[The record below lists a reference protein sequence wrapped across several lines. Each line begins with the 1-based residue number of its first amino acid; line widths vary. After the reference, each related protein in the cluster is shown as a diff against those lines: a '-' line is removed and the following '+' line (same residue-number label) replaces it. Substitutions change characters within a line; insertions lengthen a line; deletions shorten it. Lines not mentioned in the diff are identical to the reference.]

1 MVLVYALALENDKY
15 YIGKVQYDV
24 DRLPDVDILCK
35 LKDGGPWTTTHPPV
49 CVIEYIPGCDDYDQD
64 KYTVMYM
71 ERYGIENVRGGSFS
85 KEHIDTSQIQ
95 VIRRM
100 IRTAK
105 NQCYTCGKNGHLQR
119 ECSEEKWRQ
128 IQRRCYTCSDCTPH
142 TVDKCPNRVYK
153 SKFPSSAHF
162 QEWTHQPFPPSS
174 AQTQEPTTTLLLGKQ
189 QQLRSN
195 ASLQQL
201 YQKIRNFF

>member
-1 MVLVYALALENDKY
+1 MVLIYTLALENDKY

-24 DRLPDVDILCK
+24 DRLHDVDILCK
-35 LKDGGPWTTTHPPV
+35 LKDGGVWTRAHPPV

-85 KEHIDTSQIQ
+85 KEHLDTSQIQ
-95 VIRRM
+95 VIHRM

-105 NQCYTCGKNGHLQR
+105 NQCYTCGKGGHFQDD
-119 ECSEEKWRQ
+119 CGEEKWRR
-128 IQRRCYTCSDCTPH
+128 IQRRCYTCHNCTPH
-142 TVDKCPNRVYK
+142 TVDKCPHRAGIP
-153 SKFPSSAHF
+153 KFPSSVYF
-162 QEWTHQPFPPSS
+162 QEWVYQPFFQPSS
-174 AQTQEPTTTLLLGKQ
+174 QTLEPTTTLLPGKQ
-189 QQLRSN
+189 QVRTN